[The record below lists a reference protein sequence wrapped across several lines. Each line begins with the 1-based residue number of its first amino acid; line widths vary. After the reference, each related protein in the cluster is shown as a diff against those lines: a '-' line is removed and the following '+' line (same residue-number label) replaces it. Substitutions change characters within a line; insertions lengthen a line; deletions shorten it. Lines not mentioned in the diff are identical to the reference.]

1 MWIEKRRQQHRAYW
15 RKRIDGKDYEAFGT
29 KTQAQEFIDL
39 CNKFGRDKVVARHRA
54 RGLEQAP
61 TVVSAPTTPG
71 VPAGVQLPDEFDPL
85 HLLPRNPCTP
95 LGLIRPEPEKCV

>member
-61 TVVSAPTTPG
+61 TVGPPRRPRASRPVFNFAMNSTP
-71 VPAGVQLPDEFDPL
+71 FIY
-85 HLLPRNPCTP
+85 C
-95 LGLIRPEPEKCV
+95 PEIHARRSG